1 MRMWMVDPKL
11 MCRKHLLGEHVE
23 LHMIVGAIN
32 KGKSLEGFLVDNML
46 EPRSI
51 IRRHEELAEEMARR
65 GYNHKSPL
73 LTHLA
78 VLPSSVWLGNIKKPS
93 IEIIIDR
100 NAAHLDLINRCEECH
115 NLYVAEETR
124 E

>member
-46 EPRSI
+46 EPVSI
-51 IRRHEELAEEMARR
+51 EWRHSELANEMARR
-65 GYNHKSPL
+65 GYKHKSL
-73 LTHLA
+73 LPAQELLVKPQELMGA
-78 VLPSSVWLGNIKKPS
+78 V
-93 IEIIIDR
+93 IDR
-100 NAAHLDLINRCEECH
+100 KAAWLDLTNRCPECAKLAYGH
-115 NLYVAEETR
+115 LE
-124 E
+124 

>member
-46 EPRSI
+46 EPVSI
-51 IRRHEELAEEMARR
+51 RGRHEAIAKEMARR

-73 LTHLA
+73 PTHQI
-78 VLPSSVWLGNIKKPS
+78 VLPTS
-93 IEIIIDR
+93 ILLKGKRILAIDIIIDR
-100 NAAHLDLINRCEECH
+100 KAAWLELTNRCPECAKLAYGH
-115 NLYVAEETR
+115 LE
-124 E
+124 

>member
-32 KGKSLEGFLVDNML
+32 KGKDLTGFLVGNML
-46 EPRSI
+46 EPNTI
-51 IRRHEELAEEMARR
+51 IQRHYELALEMTAR

-73 LTHLA
+73 VPMLYG
-78 VLPSSVWLGNIKKPS
+78 VMPSKHQDIV
-93 IEIIIDR
+93 IDR

-115 NLYVAEETR
+115 NLYVAKETEE
-124 E
+124 